1 MQPANELY
9 SLRTKWIC
17 PNCMELSPTR
27 HWSVERH
34 IRRKHTGIGEP
45 ISINTHQTRTQM
57 NIQSGWSSFSAPT
70 NTMQFSHETNKLQRD
85 SSSYHYRNNY
95 IKSDNNARAS
105 NQTDP
110 ENNTIPS
117 ATASNFDNEET
128 RRGFL
133 SRHTKKRSIID
144 DETLQ
149 LLHQMAEIK
158 KFSGQNQLS
167 SWLSTS
173 IGDIS
178 NQFIGRQIS
187 DELVALFL
195 IHKNIINNNRNFGYR
210 GRLCYNCCSY
220 WIDLVYNNKEEG
232 MKSLMLEKPPRHECD
247 PKKVLEISKCNI
259 QDLARKRDQT
269 YNGLSDFLTLMVSGI
284 ILFGQKPLY
293 LYIEEIIEHDNRQL
307 SSWIKEEDCINLG
320 NIKEIKESHWA
331 YRAIKQEKV
340 GDKKQITIGGIE
352 LIDFARTTR
361 ATFGAFR
368 VQMGEDDL
376 IRYFFMHFS
385 ILN

>member
-1 MQPANELY
+1 
-9 SLRTKWIC
+9 
-17 PNCMELSPTR
+17 
-27 HWSVERH
+27 
-34 IRRKHTGIGEP
+34 
-45 ISINTHQTRTQM
+45 
-57 NIQSGWSSFSAPT
+57 
-70 NTMQFSHETNKLQRD
+70 
-85 SSSYHYRNNY
+85 
-95 IKSDNNARAS
+95 
-105 NQTDP
+105 
-110 ENNTIPS
+110 
-117 ATASNFDNEET
+117 
-128 RRGFL
+128 
-133 SRHTKKRSIID
+133 
-144 DETLQ
+144 
-149 LLHQMAEIK
+149 
-158 KFSGQNQLS
+158 
-167 SWLSTS
+167 
-173 IGDIS
+173 
-178 NQFIGRQIS
+178 
-187 DELVALFL
+187 
-195 IHKNIINNNRNFGYR
+195 
-210 GRLCYNCCSY
+210 YNCCSY